1 MVQPIGKQWD
11 IVHFA
16 HLQFT
21 QFPHKLLILKIIL
34 QVRKK
39 EG

>member
-11 IVHFA
+11 MVQFA

-21 QFPHKLLILKIIL
+21 QFPHKLLNLKIIL
-34 QVRKK
+34 QKK